1 VPEEELFGE
10 LGERY
15 YRMMLRSYPA
25 LAVPTSQLTWNS
37 GADMGRLRGSVPN
50 GTDASTSAVRARG
63 SGRASASPSTCHE
76 TRPTAGGGP
85 APRRPHDYVR
95 RRRLYLDQQLRGC

>member
-1 VPEEELFGE
+1 MKNQFSNANVHFVPDEELFGE

-37 GADMGRLRGSVPN
+37 GADMRRPRAGVGAEGHRCEHVWRS
-50 GTDASTSAVRARG
+50 VRA
-63 SGRASASPSTCHE
+63 AA
-76 TRPTAGGGP
+76 AGL
-85 APRRPHDYVR
+85 RPH
-95 RRRLYLDQQLRGC
+95 LRHVMKPGP

>member
-37 GADMGRLRGSVPN
+37 GADMGRLRAGV
-50 GTDASTSAVRARG
+50 GAERHRCEHVGGACARQ
-63 SGRASASPSTCHE
+63 
-76 TRPTAGGGP
+76 
-85 APRRPHDYVR
+85 
-95 RRRLYLDQQLRGC
+95 RLGFGFTFDMS